1 MAEDSRMTRASGHGA
16 STGRFWQIAALTAA
30 GAIATTSHA
39 EAALYYWSDYDPGYY
54 RPVPVAPHRPQKPR
68 RRQAKKIEAPEKESS
83 KPQGPLIL
91 AISIENQK
99 LRIYDATAFFAE
111 TPLATGMQG
120 HPTPMGV
127 CGVIQKQQHLPAN
140 ISTSATH

>member
-54 RPVPVAPHRPQKPR
+54 RPVPAAPQRPQKPR
-68 RRQAKKIEAPEKESS
+68 RRQVKKIQAPEKASFQ
-83 KPQGPLIL
+83 PQRPLIL
-91 AISIENQK
+91 AIPIEKQQ
-99 LRIYDATAFFAE
+99 LRVYDANEFFA
-111 TPLATGMQG
+111 
-120 HPTPMGV
+120 
-127 CGVIQKQQHLPAN
+127 
-140 ISTSATH
+140 